1 VAAGMR
7 LAGRVVGGLLGL
19 VAGKLIV
26 DKLKEQRA
34 SAAVHEL
41 YQLLASK
48 SDPGSL
54 TADEVCDAARP
65 LFVTTDLLHAFALV
79 KLGSA
84 SLLSS

>member
-1 VAAGMR
+1 VHCCLQSRSRWGVCNAAGMR

-19 VAGKLIV
+19 VVGKLIV

-54 TADEVCDAARP
+54 TADEVREAARSP
-65 LFVTTDLLHAFALV
+65 
-79 KLGSA
+79 A
-84 SLLSS
+84 S

>member
-1 VAAGMR
+1 M
-7 LAGRVVGGLLGL
+7 VGGLLGL
-19 VAGKLIV
+19 VVGKLIV

-54 TADEVCDAARP
+54 TADEVCQAARSP
-65 LFVTTDLLHAFALV
+65 ALQMFPM
-79 KLGSA
+79 LPICSCQPGSVSTELPA
-84 SLLSS
+84 SLKL